1 MAAAVARSAR
11 KQLPEI
17 RESLEL
23 ECVAGRIQDEERGLL
38 PRESLEAHARLYD
51 PLDLAAAQARGQFL
65 PLQERQH
72 YPAVR
77 YRHAVPVNRI
87 EQRRYTPVCTEAR
100 VQVADELVSVHV
112 EIDPVGGAA
121 SLGTPE
127 RHAVETARFRNVPD
141 LDGYVKR
148 RKSHKVPRSLSAP
161 RGPASIAAARPAP
174 RLRRPALAALTCLVA
189 APGARADSGFTD
201 PPATFLSAGPAV
213 MVTPSYPGAKTQRTF
228 ALPDLEGQY
237 HNWLYISG
245 TDLVGVYAYNRQG
258 NKAGAAIAYDFT
270 ERLQND
276 SRQLGPLK
284 DVEPTPRLKLFIEQR
299 VAMFVGGLRAATDI
313 GGHDEGTV
321 AQAYVN
327 LLLPLT
333 AHGFVTLGPGLTWS
347 DRHYMNAFYSVTAEQ
362 SEISGLPQYQA
373 HPGISDLYG
382 EVLAGYE
389 LSSRWALALDVTYA
403 RLHGDAA
410 DSPFTLARA
419 QTTWFASVLYKV
431 R

>member
-1 MAAAVARSAR
+1 M
-11 KQLPEI
+11 
-17 RESLEL
+17 
-23 ECVAGRIQDEERGLL
+23 
-38 PRESLEAHARLYD
+38 
-51 PLDLAAAQARGQFL
+51 
-65 PLQERQH
+65 
-72 YPAVR
+72 
-77 YRHAVPVNRI
+77 
-87 EQRRYTPVCTEAR
+87 
-100 VQVADELVSVHV
+100 
-112 EIDPVGGAA
+112 
-121 SLGTPE
+121 
-127 RHAVETARFRNVPD
+127 
-141 LDGYVKR
+141 KR
-148 RKSHKVPRSLSAP
+148 RKSHESPRSLPAR
-161 RGPASIAAARPAP
+161 RGPASIAAARRRSAAPAFA
-174 RLRRPALAALTCLVA
+174 ALAGLA
-189 APGARADSGFTD
+189 AAAVHADSDLTD

-213 MVTPSYPGAKTQRTF
+213 MVTPSYPGARTQRTF
-228 ALPDLEGQY
+228 ALPDIEGQY

-258 NKAGAAIAYDFT
+258 SKAGAAITYDFT

-284 DVEPTPRLKLFIEQR
+284 DVEPTARLKLFLEQR
-299 VAMFVGGLRAATDI
+299 LAMFVGGLRAATDI

-362 SEISGLPQYQA
+362 SAISGLPQFQA
-373 HPGISDLYG
+373 HPGISDFYG
-382 EVLAGYE
+382 ELLAGYE
-389 LSSRWALALDVTYA
+389 LSSRWALALDVTCA

-419 QTTWFASVLYKV
+419 QTTWFASVLYKI

>member
-1 MAAAVARSAR
+1 MEGALAASAR
-11 KQLPEI
+11 EQL
-17 RESLEL
+17 REVREGLEL

-38 PRESLEAHARLYD
+38 TRESPEAHAGLYD
-51 PLDLAAAQARGQFL
+51 PLDLSAAQPGGQLL
-65 PLQERQH
+65 PLRRPQH
-72 YPAVR
+72 YATVR
-77 YRHAVPVNRI
+77 HRDAMPVDRV
-87 EQRRYTPVCTEAR
+87 EECRDAPVRAER
-100 VQVADELVSVHV
+100 GVQVTYELMPVHV

-121 SLGTPE
+121 TLGTPE
-127 RHAVETARFRNVPD
+127 RFAVEVARFRNIPD
-141 LDGYVKR
+141 LDGYMKR
-148 RKSHKVPRSLSAP
+148 RKFHDGTGSLAAP
-161 RGPASIAAARPAP
+161 RGPVSIAAARP
-174 RLRRPALAALTCLVA
+174 RLRHWALAALAWL
-189 APGARADSGFTD
+189 APATAARADTDLTD

-213 MVTPSYPGAKTQRTF
+213 MVTPSYPGARTQRTF
-228 ALPDLEGQY
+228 ALPDIEGQY

-245 TDLVGVYAYNRQG
+245 TDLLGVYAYNRRG
-258 NKAGAAIAYDFT
+258 SKAGAAITYDFT

-284 DVEPTPRLKLFIEQR
+284 DVEPTARLKLFIEQR
-299 VAMFVGGLRAATDI
+299 VALFAGGLRAATDI

-347 DRHYMNAFYSVTAEQ
+347 DRHYMSAFYGVTAEQ
-362 SEISGLPQYQA
+362 SEVSGLPQYQA
-373 HPGISDLYG
+373 HPGISDLYA
-382 EVLAGYE
+382 ELVAGYE
-389 LSSRWALALDVTYA
+389 LSSRWALAVDVTLA

-410 DSPFTLARA
+410 DSPFTVARA

>member
-1 MAAAVARSAR
+1 MKWR
-11 KQLPEI
+11 KFHDITRALP
-17 RESLEL
+17 
-23 ECVAGRIQDEERGLL
+23 
-38 PRESLEAHARLYD
+38 
-51 PLDLAAAQARGQFL
+51 
-65 PLQERQH
+65 
-72 YPAVR
+72 
-77 YRHAVPVNRI
+77 
-87 EQRRYTPVCTEAR
+87 
-100 VQVADELVSVHV
+100 
-112 EIDPVGGAA
+112 
-121 SLGTPE
+121 
-127 RHAVETARFRNVPD
+127 
-141 LDGYVKR
+141 
-148 RKSHKVPRSLSAP
+148 AP
-161 RGPASIAAARPAP
+161 RGPASIAAARLAP
-174 RLRRPALAALTCLVA
+174 RACHRALAALACLAA
-189 APGARADSGFTD
+189 APAAFADGDFTD
-201 PPATFLSAGPAV
+201 PPPTFLSAGPAV
-213 MVTPSYPGAKTQRTF
+213 MVTPSYPGARTQRTF
-228 ALPDLEGQY
+228 ALPDFEGQY
-237 HNWLYISG
+237 DDWLYISG
-245 TDLVGVYAYNRQG
+245 TDLLGVYAYNRQG
-258 NKAGAAIAYDFT
+258 NKAGAAIMYDFT

-276 SRQLGPLK
+276 SRQLGPLR

-299 VAMFVGGLRAATDI
+299 LAMFVGGLRVATDI

-321 AQAYVN
+321 AQAYLN

-333 AHGFVTLGPGLTWS
+333 AHGFVTVGPGVTWS